1 MVVKISK
8 KKKELCSCFQR
19 VSERVST
26 RFVNTWESRNYCT
39 KSRES
44 YTSIGSINFENK
56 TGEIIE
62 GTWLQEVSSTNVAD
76 LQRAAPCRTSI
87 IAEEVLNK
95 LKLHFKW
102 QGQIPFQWR
111 ALNK

>member
-1 MVVKISK
+1 MSVFPHALLTHGKAEITVMAS
-8 KKKELCSCFQR
+8 LVLHNLLR
-19 VSERVST
+19 
-26 RFVNTWESRNYCT
+26 T